1 MKKTIINHGAN
12 LVILPTTQFKT
23 LHIAV
28 DFSTSVDPKHISA
41 RTLVSY
47 LAGVSSAR
55 YKTQQQVAQKTI
67 DLYGAHYQ
75 TDVFRIGQTHHV
87 RFTLQVPAPTYIM
100 GGKQLLTEAFD
111 FLSEM
116 IFNPLVD
123 NHAFNERV
131 FANEQ
136 QSLMNELASVKDDKS
151 RYSMAK
157 LREITYDK
165 PGMCV
170 SASGNEEAVANL
182 NPSDVYQTYQNMIN
196 EDTMN
201 IVVLGD
207 INQQQ
212 IISLLQKWPIGPH
225 QAKEDKEPFYR
236 QVPRV
241 QLREVVEHKAAIN
254 QAMLTMAYQINV
266 EPFDDQRFAVMVMN
280 ALLGGTPLSK
290 LFMNVREKES
300 LAYSIYSRWQ
310 HDTGF
315 LTIAAGLDAAKVR
328 QTDMMIQEQIKAIQ
342 EGDFDNQTVDAIK
355 MSLISD
361 YLSQRDS
368 PSSQMEVA
376 FSRLLTRRETS
387 EQEWI
392 DRVRSVT
399 ADDIQ
404 NAAQKMSLQS
414 RYILLPEV

>member
-28 DFSTSVDPKHISA
+28 DFSTSVDPKRISA
-41 RTLVSY
+41 RALVSY
-47 LAGVSSAR
+47 LTGVSSAR

-87 RFTLQVPAPTYIM
+87 RFTLQIPAPTYIM
-100 GGKQLLTEAFD
+100 GGKQLLTESFD

-123 NHAFNERV
+123 DHAFNEQV

-151 RYSMAK
+151 RYAVAK

-170 SASGNEEAVANL
+170 SASGNEETVANL

-212 IISLLQKWPIGPH
+212 IISLLQKWPIEPH
-225 QAKEDKEPFYR
+225 QVKEDKEPFYR

-241 QLREVVEHKAAIN
+241 QLREVVEHKTAIN

-266 EPFDDQRFAVMVMN
+266 QPFDDQRFAVMVMN

-315 LTIAAGLDAAKVR
+315 LTISAGLDATKVR

-404 NAAQKMSLQS
+404 TAAQKMSLQS